1 MRVPYNSVVLVA
13 DGRKMLLLRNAGDAA
28 DPRLEVVNA
37 CEQPDLPDR
46 EMKTDA
52 PGRAI
57 SGFGSA
63 RSAFEETDFH
73 QQEEDRFA
81 VDTAAMLSRHAAEN
95 NFDNLIVVAPPRTLG
110 ALRKRYSKDVS
121 DRLKAELAKDLTGH
135 PVDAIGRILIA
146 AE

>member
-37 CEQPDLPDR
+37 AEQPDRADR
-46 EMKTDA
+46 DIKTDA
-52 PGRAI
+52 PGRA
-57 SGFGSA
+57 SPGFGSA
-63 RSAFEETDFH
+63 RSTFEEADFH

-81 VDTAAMLSRHAAEN
+81 ADTAAMLSRHALEN
-95 NFDNLIVVAPPRTLG
+95 NFDNLIVIAPPRTLG
-110 ALRKRYSKDVS
+110 ELRKRYSKDVS
-121 DRLKAELAKDLTGH
+121 DRLKGELAKDLTGH
-135 PVDAIGRILIA
+135 PIDAIGRILIA

>member
-81 VDTAAMLSRHAAEN
+81 ADTAAMLSRHASEN
-95 NFDNLIVVAPPRTLG
+95 NFDNLFWRLCGKLFQKNGGPPKWGNCPTI
-110 ALRKRYSKDVS
+110 LR
-121 DRLKAELAKDLTGH
+121 
-135 PVDAIGRILIA
+135 
-146 AE
+146 